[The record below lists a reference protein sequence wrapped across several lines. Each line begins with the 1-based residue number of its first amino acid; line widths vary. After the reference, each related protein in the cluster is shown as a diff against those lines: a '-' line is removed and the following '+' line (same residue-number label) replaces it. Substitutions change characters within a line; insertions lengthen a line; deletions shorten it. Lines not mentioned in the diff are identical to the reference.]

1 MKRGSWETLEGLVV
15 VVVMKKCREEEADLL
30 EEHRASRI
38 SQVQSVTERDTK
50 LSVRDN
56 S

>member
-1 MKRGSWETLEGLVV
+1 MKRGSWETLEGLMV
-15 VVVMKKCREEEADLL
+15 VVVMKKCREEGADLL
-30 EEHRASRI
+30 QEHWAGRI
-38 SQVQSVTERDTK
+38 SQMQPVTERNTK